1 MSGTRAKMARDGSA
15 LAKCGTAD
23 TFRSDDEQMARVGQ
37 GESDAYAALVGRHLP
52 TVFRLCARLLNDR
65 HEAEDVAQESFARLW
80 QCAPNWRS
88 SGGGVPAWL
97 HRVATNLCFDRLRR
111 RRDIILDEVPDVRDD
126 TPSAVQCLE
135 ARELEAQLGQCLAS
149 LPDRHRA
156 ALVLSYYE
164 GYSNALAAQI
174 MDMNIKAFESLLLR
188 ARRRMSEELERYG
201 IWKADLAVLA

>member
-1 MSGTRAKMARDGSA
+1 MSGTRAKMTRNEAA
-15 LAKCGTAD
+15 LARCGAAD
-23 TFRSDDEQMARVGQ
+23 AVRSDDEQMARVGE
-37 GESDAYAALVGRHLP
+37 GDVDAYAALVERHLP
-52 TVFRLCARLLNDR
+52 AVFRLCARLLNDR

-88 SGGGVPAWL
+88 SGGGIPAWL

-111 RRDIILDEVPDVRDD
+111 HRDIVVDDMPELRDD
-126 TPSAVQCLE
+126 APSAVQCLE
-135 ARELEAQLGQCLAS
+135 ARELEAQLGQCLAE

-188 ARRRMSEELERYG
+188 ARRRMSEELERCG